1 MGFITGIKNSLDKVG
16 DTLHQGADEIK
27 IRSRQINTRIS
38 SLERRRQQGKKQK
51 IVSTEVRHRC
61 KNCGA
66 LFSGKYCFNCGQSVK
81 TERLT
86 WSSAIENILAG
97 FTNIASGFGFTIL
110 ELFSRPGYMIHDF
123 IKGKRIIYTK
133 PFQMLFVLAAVYA
146 LADQLIY
153 PRLPEA
159 AKTEIQTTA
168 HSATETEAQ
177 SRVQPSGHSP
187 EQLDALKKTEAA
199 LLLALAG
206 TDSTQKAPTAT
217 PEEITLAQN
226 KQKKIER
233 ELKKIRN
240 QIADPEA
247 DMSFVEEMADAISKE
262 DGFWHRFEENFPK
275 DHPYLYAAGNAIYS
289 GVTTNRALSAIFTLP
304 FLAAA
309 LRLAFRKSK
318 KNPHYNFIE
327 TLFAV
332 CYMSCQNLIVAILL
346 LPFFKDSSSIHV
358 YIRIIL
364 AMWLLKELYGNS
376 FLKTAWRYTLTYLL
390 LFLFVIVGALLLALV
405 IYLIALLFNVN

>member
-1 MGFITGIKNSLDKVG
+1 MKFITGIKNSLDKVS
-16 DTLHQGADEIK
+16 DTLHQGADVVK
-27 IRSRQINTRIS
+27 VHSQQINTRIS
-38 SLERRRQQGKKQK
+38 SLEQRRQQGKKQK
-51 IVSTEVRHRC
+51 IIAEEVRHRC

-86 WSSAIENILAG
+86 WSSAIENMLAG

-153 PRLPEA
+153 PTLPEA
-159 AKTEIQTTA
+159 AKPETQ
-168 HSATETEAQ
+168 TETKV
-177 SRVQPSGHSP
+177 VQSP
-187 EQLDALKKTEAA
+187 EELDALKKTETA
-199 LLLALAG
+199 LLHALAKA
-206 TDSTQKAPTAT
+206 DSTQKAPEATAA
-217 PEEITLAQN
+217 EITEARAT
-226 KQKKIER
+226 QKKIKS
-233 ELKKIRN
+233 ELKKIRK
-240 QIADPEA
+240 QIDDPAE
-247 DMSFVEEMADAISKE
+247 MNFVAEMADAISTE
-262 DGFWHRFEENFPK
+262 DGFWNRLEKNFPK
-275 DHPYLYAAGNAIYS
+275 EHPYLYAAGSAIYS

-309 LRLAFRKSK
+309 LRLAFRRSK

-346 LPFFKDSSSIHV
+346 LPFFKDSSSIHI

-376 FLKTAWRYTLTYLL
+376 FLKTAWKYCLTYLF
-390 LFLFVIVGALLLALV
+390 LFLFVVVGALLLALV
-405 IYLIALLFNVN
+405 IYLIALLFNGN